1 MFNFCHSTS
10 QLRPTRSPLAPL
22 QTSFRILSSVLV
34 LGVVSGVSLFAG
46 FTPGLHPQLGT
57 PAYAQPTQTV
67 TDEEAKSYARAV
79 FSIEPIR
86 EAAFAEI
93 KKNMGAEDVPAI
105 ACNKPDTV
113 EKLPTTIRT
122 IAVNYCNKS
131 KQIVEQSGLTTAR
144 FNVITVTLSTNPDL
158 VKRIQAEIT
167 LLRKPPATP

>member
-1 MFNFCHSTS
+1 MFNFSHSIS
-10 QLRPTRSPLAPL
+10 QLRPTLSSITPL
-22 QTSFRILSSVLV
+22 QTSSRVLSHALI
-34 LGVVSGVSLFAG
+34 LGVVSGVSLFTG
-46 FTPGLHPQLGT
+46 FTPGLHPQWGA
-57 PAYAQPTQTV
+57 PAYAQATQTV
-67 TDEEAKSYARAV
+67 ADEEAKSYARAV

-93 KKNMGAEDVPAI
+93 KKNMGAEEVPAI
-105 ACNKPDTV
+105 ACHKPDTV

-144 FNVITVTLSTNPDL
+144 FNVITMALSTNPDL